1 MTVQFPIRPGGNFT
15 YKFSAKD
22 EYGFYWYHSHVRAYY
37 NDAIRGPLMIRPN
50 PSRTRPFEKLA
61 VNNADSS
68 ALLQAERDAT
78 SVLLNDWTHDLS
90 DTVFARYFET
100 GAFPHCVDS
109 ILANGYERVQCLPE
123 EILQAGTG
131 LGIGATPSDTMN
143 SMSPT
148 STFIS
153 TSTVGSILM
162 SGVKRGMTMT
172 MANSEVMVMGNT
184 AHSGASSTIS
194 SMVMSETSQAMGTL
208 SPRGCMAPMM
218 FRDGYNINSLP
229 AETCTNTASTLL
241 TIPVNPAQGWL
252 ALNLVNSGAVSS
264 LRVSLDGHSM
274 FVYAADGLFVTLQ
287 EVKASQVEETC
298 LWILISLGSP
308 PGNRSTILGDD

>member
-1 MTVQFPIRPGGNFT
+1 
-15 YKFSAKD
+15 
-22 EYGFYWYHSHVRAYY
+22 
-37 NDAIRGPLMIRPN
+37 MIRPN
-50 PSRTRPFEKLA
+50 PSRTRPFEELA

-90 DTVFARYFET
+90 DTVFALYLES

-109 ILANGYERVQCLPE
+109 ILVNGHGRVQFLPE

-131 LGIGATPSDTMN
+131 LGIEATASDTVS

-148 STFIS
+148 SSSMSMSIS
-153 TSTVGSILM
+153 GM
-162 SGVKRGMTMT
+162 RKRMTMT
-172 MANSEVMVMGNT
+172 VANGEVMVMGKS
-184 AHSGASSTIS
+184 ASPGASST
-194 SMVMSETSQAMGTL
+194 MSAIFMSGTSQAMSTL

-218 FRDGYNINSLP
+218 FRDGYDINSLP
-229 AETCTNTASTLL
+229 AESCTNTTSSLL
-241 TIPVNPAQGWL
+241 TIPANLAQGWL

-274 FVYAADGLFVTLQ
+274 FVYAADGLYVTLQ
-287 EVKASQVEETC
+287 EVKASQGNSCKTHM
-298 LWILISLGSP
+298 SP
-308 PGNRSTILGDD
+308 DTDFLSFSTWQLVNDIR